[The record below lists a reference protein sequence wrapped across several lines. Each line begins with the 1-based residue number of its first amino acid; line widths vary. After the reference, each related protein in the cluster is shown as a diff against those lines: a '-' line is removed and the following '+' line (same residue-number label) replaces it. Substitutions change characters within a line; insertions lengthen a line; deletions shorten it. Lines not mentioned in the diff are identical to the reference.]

1 MPVEDARIK
10 VGGIIQLRDL
20 SLVSMLAAPDR
31 PGLAAAVF
39 TALGTARLNA
49 QFIVQSID
57 SSNESHVHF
66 CVASEDTDQC
76 LQLLEPVANSIGAK
90 RLIERRPVSLIS
102 IFGPDFRERP
112 GIAGTALGALGRAGV
127 NILAVSTSIS
137 TVSCVIDDADHD
149 SAVAAL
155 HTVFALP

>member
-1 MPVEDARIK
+1 MPTEDARTK

-20 SLVSMLAAPDR
+20 SMIGVLAAPDR

-49 QFIVQSID
+49 QFIVQGID
-57 SSNESHVHF
+57 TNNESHVHF
-66 CVASEDTDQC
+66 CVASEDTDRC
-76 LQLLEPVANSIGAK
+76 LELLDPVANGIGAK
-90 RLIERRPVSLIS
+90 RLVERRPVSLIS

-112 GIAGTALGALGRAGV
+112 GIAGTAFGALARSGV

-137 TVSCVIDDADHD
+137 TVSCVIDEADHD
-149 SAVAAL
+149 SAMAAL
-155 HTVFALP
+155 REVFVLP